1 MRFHTPSQRV
11 FVRQSWLND
20 LLLCPQRARFGV
32 AIPQMRSGSDATIMG
47 TALHHAI
54 EMALVAGGDM
64 HLEDMIVAANDKF
77 HYLQLNESWK
87 ETNIDP
93 DKYEVYIA
101 SMCEAWHG
109 EIRPHVEM
117 GGEIEKAFAFP
128 LGMQIYDWDVWC
140 EGTMDYITPSGQIW
154 DWKTASR
161 AYNARDK
168 QAKAIQP
175 TVYAAGAVI
184 TGLCQDFP
192 VDFSYGIMLR
202 NEKPK
207 AQIVDVRRDVSHFE
221 WLKHIVKP
229 AVQYSLNVGFNQD
242 WIMNDDNNLCSEK
255 WCSFWS
261 VCKGAFHTQ
270 ADLMAV
276 DKANTPTVESN

>member
-1 MRFHTPSQRV
+1 MRFHAPSQRV

-20 LLLCPQRARFGV
+20 LLLCPQRARFGI
-32 AIPQMRSGSDATIMG
+32 AMPQMRSGSDATIMG
-47 TALHHAI
+47 TAVHAGI
-54 EMALVAGGDM
+54 EHVLSSSTDVHVM
-64 HLEDMIVAANDKF
+64 DMIDYTLGYFDGLKKT
-77 HYLQLNESWK
+77 ESWK

-93 DKYEVYIA
+93 DKYEVYIG
-101 SMCEAWHG
+101 SMCAAWHSD
-109 EIRPHVEM
+109 ILPHVEL

-128 LGMQIYDWDVWC
+128 MGMQMNDWDIWC

-184 TGLCQDFP
+184 TGLCESFP
-192 VDFSYGIMLR
+192 VDFSYGVMLR
-202 NEKPK
+202 QEKPK
-207 AQIVDVRRDVSHFE
+207 AQIVDVRRDSTHFE
-221 WLKHIVKP
+221 WLKHLVKP
-229 AVQYSLNVGFNQD
+229 AVQYSLNVGFDQD
-242 WIMNDDNNLCSEK
+242 WIMNDDNNLCSER

-270 ADLMAV
+270 ADLMPV
-276 DKANTPTVESN
+276 DKSHTQPVE